1 MVDMSDENPDQP
13 DTSTDSEPIESTP
26 IEHSWRTLWQAPA
39 LLAGAGLL
47 MLGLAYSMT
56 GAPDPTVRPSLEVAE
71 ALISNEQYEQA
82 IEVLNTKVY
91 PWVAQEGTVS
101 DGERIRYH
109 IDKARAIERGQRS
122 MGFELEENHVS
133 VVREYLEAERLGG
146 ILEPVDLAALSRTY
160 LALKDLDN
168 ARIRA
173 DQIPRERRDLQTT
186 LRKGLVEDL
195 LDRPVPLTEEA
206 TDILSQLLAD
216 PELSPSDRVW
226 GLERTARIR
235 LDEGFVDETI
245 TRILREM
252 PRLERVGVEGRSRLH
267 LLLAR
272 AYLQTGALPQARDQI
287 DSAYALS
294 GAGDPHYPE
303 ILLSHAQLEDI
314 EGNIQRARD
323 VYAEIVDNY
332 SRDRAY
338 PLALLGLGETEAA
351 LGEHELSLQ
360 AYETLIDNYD
370 AIGIE
375 SEPSRTRVMDSAI
388 ERASDSMALG
398 NPEDAI
404 RYTMLSE
411 RLFRN
416 SEIPTPILDMH
427 VRSHVGAAEE
437 LLGKPVSET
446 STLLGLDPST
456 RSEVQRHLMTAA
468 TNARIHAERFVVSDI
483 ERFAESLWTAAD
495 LFDRA
500 GDHREAITAFQTY
513 ADSMPSD
520 PRYAEALFRLAE
532 CLRSVGE
539 YARAADIYTRL
550 IDERGGFLGAD
561 IGPFADASMVPLA
574 QAYLYDEDTGNDT
587 KAEQLLLKALDG
599 TKVSPETDLYR
610 SALLE
615 LAGHYDRTGRSERA
629 IERYD
634 EFVAR
639 YDGDPETAT
648 VIFRLAD
655 AHRRLADEIEASLD
669 EPMPAAQRESRAAKA
684 RSHRTEAIGV
694 YEHAIKALSDLNV
707 SQTGIFENVA
717 LRNAYFY
724 LGDCAYDLDRFDD
737 AIRYYDIARDRYS
750 DEPASLI
757 AMVQIVNAYIAKGE
771 LERARTANQ
780 RAQRFYAT
788 IPDDVWDDPD
798 LPMDR
803 EDWERWLQSSS
814 ILLTQASGS

>member
-1 MVDMSDENPDQP
+1 MSDENQDQP
-13 DTSTDSEPIESTP
+13 ETTVDSEEIESAP
-26 IEHSWRTLWQAPA
+26 VEHTWRTLWQAPA

-47 MLGLAYSMT
+47 MLGLAYTIT
-56 GAPDPTVRPSLEVAE
+56 GSPDPSVRPSLEVADR
-71 ALISNEQYEQA
+71 LIDSEQYEQA

-91 PWVAQEGTVS
+91 PWVAQEDAVS
-101 DGERIRYH
+101 DADKIRYH

-122 MGFELEENHVS
+122 LGFELDENHVS
-133 VVREYLEAERLGG
+133 VVREYLEAERLGAL
-146 ILEPVDLAALSRTY
+146 LEPVDLAALSRTY
-160 LALKDLDN
+160 LALGDLKS

-173 DQIPRERRDLQTT
+173 DQIPSDRREMKTT
-186 LRKGLVEDL
+186 LRKRIVEDL
-195 LDRPVPLTEEA
+195 MDRQVPLTSEA
-206 TDILSQLLAD
+206 TEILSGLLAD
-216 PELSPSDRVW
+216 QELDPSDRVW
-226 GLERTARIR
+226 ALERTARIR

-272 AYLQTGALPQARDQI
+272 AYLRTGALPQAREQI

-303 ILLSHAQLEDI
+303 ILLAHGQLEDI

-332 SRDRAY
+332 SRDRAF

-351 LGEHELSLQ
+351 LGDHELSLQ
-360 AYETLIDNYD
+360 AYENLIDNYD

-375 SEPSRTRVMDSAI
+375 SEPSRTRVMDSAV

-398 NPEDAI
+398 NPEDAV
-404 RYTMLSE
+404 RYTMLAE
-411 RLFRN
+411 RLFKN
-416 SEIPTPILDMH
+416 TQIPAPILDMH
-427 VRSHVGAAEE
+427 VRSHVGVAEK

-468 TNARIHAERFVVSDI
+468 TNARLHADRYVVSNID
-483 ERFAESLWTAAD
+483 RFAESLWTAAD

-513 ADSMPSD
+513 ADSIPSD

-539 YARAADIYTRL
+539 YARAATIYTRL
-550 IDERGGFLGAD
+550 IDEREGFLGAD

-574 QAYLYDEDTGNDT
+574 QAYLYDEDATNDA
-587 KAEQLLLKALDG
+587 KAEQLLLRALDG
-599 TKVSPETDLYR
+599 TRVSPETDLYR
-610 SALLE
+610 HALLE
-615 LAGHYDRTGRSERA
+615 LAGHYDRTDRAERA

-639 YDGDPETAT
+639 YQGDPETAT
-648 VIFRLAD
+648 VVFRLAD
-655 AHRRLADEIEASLD
+655 AHRRLADEIEASLS
-669 EPMPAAQRESRAAKA
+669 EPMPAAQRDARAAKA
-684 RSHRTEAIGV
+684 RTHRTEAIGV
-694 YEHAIKALSDLNV
+694 YEDAIKALSDLNV
-707 SQTGIFENVA
+707 SQTGIFETVA

-724 LGDCAYDLDRFDD
+724 LGDCAFDLERYDD

-771 LERARTANQ
+771 LERAKTANQ

-788 IPDDVWDDPD
+788 IPDDVWEDPD

-803 EDWERWLQSSS
+803 EDWERWLASSS

>member
-1 MVDMSDENPDQP
+1 MSDEHTDQP
-13 DTSTDSEPIESTP
+13 DPSVDDQTTEPTLAAP
-26 IEHSWRTLWQAPA
+26 TWRTVWQAPV

-47 MLGLAYSMT
+47 MLGLAYTIT
-56 GAPDPTVRPSLEVAE
+56 GAPDPSVRPSLEVSDK
-71 ALISNEQYEQA
+71 LIAAEQYEQA
-82 IEVLNTKVY
+82 IEVLNTRVY
-91 PWVAQEGTVS
+91 PWVAQGESVS
-101 DGERIRYH
+101 DAEKIRYH
-109 IDKARAIERGQRS
+109 VNKARAIERGQRS
-122 MGFELEENHVS
+122 LGFELDENHVS
-133 VVREYLEAERLGG
+133 VVREYLEAERLGAL
-146 ILEPVDLAALSRTY
+146 LEPSDLAALSRTY
-160 LALKDLDN
+160 LALGDLKN

-173 DQIPRERRDLQTT
+173 DQIPRERSDLKTA
-186 LRKGLVEDL
+186 LRKRIVEDL
-195 LDRPVPLTEEA
+195 LDRPVPQRADA
-206 TDILSQLLAD
+206 TQILSGLLAD
-216 PELSPSDRVW
+216 QELGAADRVW
-226 GLERTARIR
+226 ALERTASIR
-235 LDEGFVDETI
+235 LDEGFIEETI

-252 PRLERVGVEGRSRLH
+252 PRLERAGVEGRARLH

-272 AYLQTGALPQARDQI
+272 AYLRTGALPQAREQI

-303 ILLSHAQLEDI
+303 ILLANAQLEDI

-360 AYETLIDNYD
+360 SYETLIDNYD

-375 SEPSRTRVMDSAI
+375 SEPSRTRVMDSAV

-398 NPEDAI
+398 NPSDAI
-404 RYTMLSE
+404 RYTMLAE
-411 RLFRN
+411 RLFRDA
-416 SEIPTPILDMH
+416 EIPSPILEMH
-427 VRSHVGAAEE
+427 VRAHVGVAEQ
-437 LLGKPVSET
+437 LLGQPVSET
-446 STLLGLDPST
+446 STLLELDPST

-468 TNARIHAERFVVSDI
+468 TNARLHADRYVISDI
-483 ERFAESLWTAAD
+483 ERFADSLWTAAD

-539 YARAADIYTRL
+539 YTRAATIYSRL
-550 IDERGGFLGAD
+550 IEERQGFMGAD

-574 QAYLYDEDTGNDT
+574 QAYLYDEDTANDQR
-587 KAEQLLLKALDG
+587 AEQLLLSALDG
-599 TKVSPETDLYR
+599 TRVSPETDLYR
-610 SALLE
+610 HALLE
-615 LAGHYDRTGRSERA
+615 LAGHYDRTDRSERA

-639 YDGDPETAT
+639 YEGDPETAT
-648 VIFRLAD
+648 VVYRLAD
-655 AHRRLADEIEASLD
+655 AHRRLADEIEASLS
-669 EPMPAAQRESRAAKA
+669 EPMPAAQRDARRAKA

-694 YEHAIKALSDLNV
+694 YEDAIKALSELNV
-707 SQTGIFENVA
+707 SQTGIFESVA

-724 LGDCAYDLDRFDD
+724 LGDCAFDLERYDD

-788 IPDDVWDDPD
+788 IPDDVWNDPD

-803 EDWERWLQSSS
+803 EDWERWLASSS